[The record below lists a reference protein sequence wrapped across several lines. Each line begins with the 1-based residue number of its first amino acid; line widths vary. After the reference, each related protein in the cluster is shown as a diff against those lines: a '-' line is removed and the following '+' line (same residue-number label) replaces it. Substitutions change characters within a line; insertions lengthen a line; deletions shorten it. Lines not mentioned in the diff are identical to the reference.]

1 MTGLRSR
8 PPNDLRAPTL
18 ALAVGRLCRN
28 TLRPERPSGSGE
40 MRFQTYSHSE
50 LKFDDDLF
58 YPLLRYPEGGRK
70 KRVPENIH

>member
-1 MTGLRSR
+1 MTFFKTRSGDFVGT
-8 PPNDLRAPTL
+8 PPR
-18 ALAVGRLCRN
+18 GRSPR
-28 TLRPERPSGSGE
+28 E

-50 LKFDDDLF
+50 FKFDDDLF